1 MNSNNKQIAKKPS
14 IEYEENDCRTNQECL
29 KQTSFTNT
37 ELVEQK
43 KIKFIS
49 KNEEKITSKMSTDFL
64 SIVIIYFLKPG
75 LFFIN

>member
-14 IEYEENDCRTNQECL
+14 IEYEENDCRTNQECF

-43 KIKFIS
+43 K
-49 KNEEKITSKMSTDFL
+49 
-64 SIVIIYFLKPG
+64 
-75 LFFIN
+75 

>member
-1 MNSNNKQIAKKPS
+1 MIG
-14 IEYEENDCRTNQECL
+14 RTNQECF

-49 KNEEKITSKMSTDFL
+49 KNEEKISPRRNK
-64 SIVIIYFLKPG
+64 SIIRKYTEM
-75 LFFIN
+75 